1 MQKHLKKAFSSV
13 IRFPKIHSK
22 KKLNNIY
29 NSTIYNISKKEP
41 FLTLTTDDIGFATI
55 QNNKIDHKI
64 ENIKQFGMKPWEK
77 LANNNIYSPD
87 WTCNKKLI
95 KDLKKSISIETKDK
109 YDIKNIKNHK
119 KFYRK
124 NTEDIFYTYST
135 AKNYKFK
142 TELRKKYPIDLT
154 INSIISNTKNLCFN
168 NYMIDL
174 LKNERQKINN
184 NEIEYRNALNKEN
197 YILYKDI
204 KSFDNY
210 KSQEKMKIK
219 NLEKELFNKI
229 NVNSGIFEIIKQKS
243 HEHRIIMDEIKRI
256 IKNILL
262 FKNYAVFIIKLLGIE
277 NDGLVKCDFGEKIFK
292 TNAVNEFQIEKIINK
307 IYSQNKI
314 LFNKDLDDIIEE
326 LKFDP
331 YKIYN
336 VIISK
341 ENMILNL
348 LSEKENINFERNL
361 NLRDF
366 KKEIEMYQNK
376 YNNYMNEYILYLK
389 EYELEIQKA
398 HLIEPNSKK
407 YEFHKY
413 LINLFYEI
421 KKSLLKENT
430 KKVNKDILLYSSLV
444 IPCLEN
450 LQYKESLINKLIKQM
465 EYYEKN
471 DKKLFSIKVNET
483 KLENKSTKFKEERES
498 LRIKEIERKEK
509 IVKKINQIIIT
520 GKYKYNLPVKI
531 NRVNSYS
538 KGLKTKISNN
548 I

>member
-29 NSTIYNISKKEP
+29 NSTIYNVSKKEP
-41 FLTLTTDDIGFATI
+41 FLILTTDDIGFATI

-64 ENIKQFGMKPWEK
+64 ENFKQFGMKPWEK
-77 LANNNIYSPD
+77 LVNNNIYSPE
-87 WTCNKKLI
+87 WTYNKKLI
-95 KDLKKSISIETKDK
+95 KELKKSISIETNNK

-119 KFYRK
+119 KFYKK
-124 NTEDIFYTYST
+124 NTENIFYTYST

-168 NYMIDL
+168 NYMIAL

-277 NDGLVKCDFGEKIFK
+277 NDGLVKCDLGEKIFK

-538 KGLKTKISNN
+538 KGLKTKMSNN

>member
-29 NSTIYNISKKEP
+29 NSTIYNVSKKEP

-174 LKNERQKINN
+174 LKNERLKINN

-197 YILYKDI
+197 YILSKDI

-219 NLEKELFNKI
+219 NLEKELINKI

-389 EYELEIQKA
+389 EYEMEIQKA
-398 HLIEPNSKK
+398 HLIEPNPKK

-430 KKVNKDILLYSSLV
+430 KKVNKDILLYSNLV

-450 LQYKESLINKLIKQM
+450 LQHKESLINKLIKQM

-498 LRIKEIERKEK
+498 LRIKEIERKVK

-520 GKYKYNLPVKI
+520 GKYKYNLPIKI